1 MKKFLILALTLL
13 LAAAFIG
20 SALAVPPGKTV
31 EFTGSKMGKVIFDG
45 KKHADA
51 GMKCN
56 DCHPKIFKMKK
67 GSAKIT
73 MAEHKP
79 GVSCGTC
86 HNGTKAFAQQ
96 GNCAKCHK
104 K

>member
-1 MKKFLILALTLL
+1 MKKFIILALTLIV
-13 LAAAFIG
+13 AVAFI
-20 SALAVPPGKTV
+20 STALAVPPGKTI
-31 EFTGSKMGKVIFDG
+31 EYTKSKMGKVTFDG

-51 GMKCN
+51 GKKCN
-56 DCHPKIFKMKK
+56 DCHPKLFKMKT

-79 GVSCGTC
+79 GVQCGTC
-86 HNGTKAFAQQ
+86 HDGKVAFVQK
-96 GNCAKCHK
+96 GNCKRCHK